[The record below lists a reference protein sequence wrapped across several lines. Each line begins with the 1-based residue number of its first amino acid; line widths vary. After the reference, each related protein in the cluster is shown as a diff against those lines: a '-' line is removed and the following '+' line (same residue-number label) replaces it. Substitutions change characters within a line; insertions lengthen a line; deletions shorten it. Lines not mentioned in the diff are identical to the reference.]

1 MVYYLERMDE
11 LKPHSRPA
19 LPLISAITFLGFLDS
34 YLLIPVISLYATD
47 LGASPGISG
56 LIIGIYS
63 MTNTPANVFFGRL
76 LDRIGY
82 KLSLVAGLLG
92 DALSMFLYSLSRNPL
107 HLALTRAVHGTSG
120 GLVGPATM
128 SIFASYDMTT
138 RGRMMSIYGTSLA
151 VATLVGFSLSGII
164 VSRFGYGALFL
175 FGTIILAVGAG
186 LCSLLPGRGKH
197 GNAEHAPVEDFTP
210 LSDLFRRRGLIV
222 AYASVFAQY
231 FTFGG
236 VVTLAPLYIRG
247 LGMGAFHSGILL
259 ATFSLA
265 FIIVQLIAR
274 GLSDRVGRN
283 LPTVAGIILGIFTL
297 VILPSLKT
305 FPLLTAAM
313 ALYGVAF
320 ALLFPSISALV
331 ADYTNQYERGAA
343 TGIFHALLTAGV
355 AIGAPV
361 MGWVGGV
368 VGIELGLTLIP
379 GIMVLALIAALTLLR
394 TRKKAGSP

>member
-1 MVYYLERMDE
+1 MARMDE

-19 LPLISAITFLGFLDS
+19 LPLVSAITFLGFLDS
-34 YLLIPVISLYATD
+34 YLLIPVISLYAAS

-76 LDRIGY
+76 IDRIGY
-82 KLSLVAGLLG
+82 KLPLVAGLVG
-92 DALSMFLYSLSRNPL
+92 DALSMFLYLLSRTPL
-107 HLALTRAVHGTSG
+107 HLALIRAVHGASG

-128 SIFASYDMTT
+128 SIFAGYSMTT

-164 VSRFGYGALFL
+164 VSRLGYGALFL
-175 FGTIILAVGAG
+175 FGTIILAAGAG
-186 LCSLLPGRGKH
+186 LCLLLPGRGEH
-197 GNAEHAPVEDFTP
+197 GNAEHAPVEGFSSLT
-210 LSDLFRRRGLIV
+210 DLLRRRRLIV

-236 VVTLAPLYIRG
+236 VVTLLPLYIRG
-247 LGMGAFHSGILL
+247 LGMGAFHSGMLL

-265 FIIVQLIAR
+265 FIIVQLMAG
-274 GLSDRVGRN
+274 GLSDRVGRH
-283 LPTVAGIILGIFTL
+283 LPAVAGIILGVFAL
-297 VILPSLKT
+297 AILPSLKT

-313 ALYGVAF
+313 ALYGAAF

-331 ADYTNQYERGAA
+331 ADHTRQHERGAA

-355 AIGAPV
+355 AVGAPV
-361 MGWVGGV
+361 MGWVGGA
-368 VGIELGLTLIP
+368 VGIELGLTLTP
-379 GIMVLALIAALTLLR
+379 GIMVLALIAAITLLR
-394 TRKKAGSP
+394 TREKAYSSDP